1 MICVLSAPWRTDAET
16 PRIYET
22 ATLTEMRNDRE
33 RRAELMTVQSLRAVA
48 ALMVV
53 AYHAANQWGT
63 HLSPEV
69 EIVWANGSGG
79 VDIFFVISGLVMV
92 LSAQRCARLERGWW
106 LFLHQRLTRIVPM
119 YWIMTTVKIGAVAVL
134 PIVALHTRF
143 DVPYLLGSYFFI
155 PVPDETGHN
164 FPILS
169 VGWTLCYEMLFY
181 VLVCVALAA
190 RVSLFCVVLPV
201 LGAFAVAALFH
212 AFEFANTIALEFILG
227 MTIGARLRR
236 LEQLPTLPM
245 TIVFIAAWLVLLVIP
260 VGSGELRPLTWGLPA
275 ALIVAS
281 AVALEKSTRSRLPAW
296 LLTLGEASYAIYLTH
311 VFVVPMIYG
320 VIARLH
326 LLGGAGLLIAV
337 VIAGL
342 AGSSM
347 VGVVVYSWLESPI
360 LAWLRHYKPVPVLA
374 SRIAS

>member
-1 MICVLSAPWRTDAET
+1 M
-16 PRIYET
+16 
-22 ATLTEMRNDRE
+22 TEIRKDRE
-33 RRAELMTVQSLRAVA
+33 RRAELMTVQSLRALA

-69 EIVWANGSGG
+69 EIVWPNGSAG

-92 LSAQRCARLERGWW
+92 LSAQRCARLEQGWW
-106 LFLHQRLTRIVPM
+106 VFLHQRITRIVPM
-119 YWIMTTVKIGAVAVL
+119 YWIMTTVKVAAVAVL

-143 DVPYLLGSYFFI
+143 DVSYVLGSYFFI
-155 PVPDETGHN
+155 PIADSTGRS

-190 RVSLFCVVLPV
+190 RVSPFCVVLPV

-227 MTIGARLRR
+227 MTIGVHLRR
-236 LEQLPTLPM
+236 LEQLPTLPIAILF
-245 TIVFIAAWLVLLVIP
+245 IVAGLVLFLIP
-260 VGSGELRPLTWGLPA
+260 VGSAELRPLTWGLPA

-281 AVALEKSTRSRLPAW
+281 AVALERSARSRLPAW
-296 LLTLGEASYAIYLTH
+296 LLTLGEASYSIYLTH

-320 VIARLH
+320 VVTRLH
-326 LLGGAGLLIAV
+326 LLGGGGLLTAV
-337 VIAGL
+337 VVFGL
-342 AGSSM
+342 AGSS
-347 VGVVVYSWLESPI
+347 VTGVAVYFWLERPI
-360 LAWLRHYKPVPVLA
+360 LAWLRQYKPAPVLA
-374 SRIAS
+374 SRVAS